1 MVNFSGWEMP
11 IQYEGIR
18 VEHIAVRSRA
28 GLFDVSHMGRI
39 DFRGDGALEAVE
51 YLITNNVSK
60 MKDGKVI
67 YSLMCNRNGGIVD
80 DTTVYRINPSHY
92 FFCVNAANIEK
103 DYEWIKRNKKGNVS
117 VINLSDETSIL
128 ALQGPKAKEVLQKL
142 VNIDLEELK
151 IFWFKTWKIGGMD
164 VLISR
169 TGYTGEDGFE
179 LYIKNEYAVKIWEM
193 ILEAGKGFGI
203 KPIGLGARDT
213 LRTEMKYT
221 LYGSDIDDNV
231 SPLEANL
238 ERYVDF
244 GKKDFVGKESL
255 LKEKETGVKCSL
267 VGFEML
273 EHSIPRHGFQI
284 YKNGEL
290 IGTVTSG
297 MRSWILNK
305 DIGIGFV
312 SREYNE
318 IGSEFEIKIR
328 EDFYKAKVVETPFYK
343 KK

>member
-1 MVNFSGWEMP
+1 MVDFSGWEMP

-18 VEHIAVRSRA
+18 AEHLAVRNNA

-39 DFRGDGALEAVE
+39 DFRGEGALEAVE
-51 YLITNNVSK
+51 YLITNNASK

-67 YSLMCNRNGGIVD
+67 YSLICNRKGGVVD
-80 DTTVYRINPSHY
+80 DTTAYRINSSHY

-103 DYEWIKRNKKGNVS
+103 DYDWIKSNKKGNAS
-117 VINLSDETSIL
+117 LINLSDETSIL

-142 VNIDLEELK
+142 VNINLAELK
-151 IFWFKTWKIGGMD
+151 TFWFMTGKIDGMD

-179 LYIKNEYAVKIWEM
+179 IYFNNEYAVRLWEM
-193 ILEAGKGFGI
+193 ILEAGKDFGI

-238 ERYVDF
+238 ERYIDLEKGDF
-244 GKKDFVGKESL
+244 LGKESL
-255 LKEKETGVKCSL
+255 VKEKERGVRRSL
-267 VGFEML
+267 IGFEML

-284 YKNGEL
+284 FKNGKL

-305 DIGIGFV
+305 EIGIGLV
-312 SREYNE
+312 EREYSNT
-318 IGSEFEIKIR
+318 GSEFEIKIR
-328 EDFYKAKVVETPFYK
+328 EDLYKAKVVETPFCK
-343 KK
+343 RK